1 MAILFI
7 DTMPP
12 GRVKDHHVFARQLR
26 QRQLPG
32 NPWEVYSDKTPVREL
47 LDTSRALGSRGG
59 GYALCWLTEGGL
71 EAPASVS
78 LADLV
83 ARQASPAPVAPARPR
98 GETAGAA
105 RHGRLNLRARRG
117 HGGGNGVVLEEADD
131 DDDMPVDDTDEDDP
145 VDDLA

>member
-47 LDTSRALGSRGG
+47 LDASRALGSRGG
-59 GYALCWLTEGGL
+59 GYALRWLTESGL
-71 EAPASVS
+71 EAPSSVS

-83 ARQASPAPVAPARPR
+83 ARRASPTRFRVAPAQSSV
-98 GETAGAA
+98 
-105 RHGRLNLRARRG
+105 RRG
-117 HGGGNGVVLEEADD
+117 SPRRRGLD
-131 DDDMPVDDTDEDDP
+131 
-145 VDDLA
+145 